1 MNAMATCDAM
11 AGSVRIEGTMVDDRL
26 LVRWAQRGDQSAF
39 EALYREHLGRIF
51 ALCRRL
57 SGDETLAED
66 LTQEVFVRAWKGLG
80 GFRGDAMFATWIHQ
94 VAVNVVLGHR
104 RWAVPRRDYG
114 GETIETIA
122 PERMTST
129 GGQSPATIDL
139 ERAIDRLP
147 NGARL
152 VFVLHD
158 VEGFNHREIASAV
171 GIAEGTSKAH
181 LHRAR
186 RLLREALK

>member
-1 MNAMATCDAM
+1 MATCDAVT
-11 AGSVRIEGTMVDDRL
+11 GSVRIEGTMVDDRL

-39 EALYREHLGRIF
+39 EALYREHSGRVF
-51 ALCRRL
+51 SLCRRL

-66 LTQEVFVRAWKGLG
+66 LAQEVFVRAWKGLG
-80 GFRGDAMFATWIHQ
+80 AFRGDAKFATWIHQ
-94 VAVNVVLGHR
+94 VAVNVVLAHR

-114 GETIETIA
+114 GETIESLA
-122 PERMTST
+122 PMRLATT
-129 GGQSPATIDL
+129 GSQSSDAIDL

-147 NGARL
+147 DGARL

-158 VEGFNHREIASAV
+158 VEGFNHREVAAAV

-186 RLLREALK
+186 RLLREALI